1 MEFIQKILFSK
12 ISNFNSSDRNVCPD
26 VMAQVTWK
34 KKITTEQLQHQLF
47 MQEEFTAGRTLS
59 CREEFTRTA
68 RD

>member
-34 KKITTEQLQHQLF
+34 KKITTEQLQLS
-47 MQEEFTAGRTLS
+47 MQEGIS